1 MTRAITP
8 TANQAYGHDNGNR
21 LASAGETVAGEKS

>member
-8 TANQAYGHDNGNR
+8 TANQAYGHDNGYR
-21 LASAGETVAGEKS
+21 LSAGETVEGEKS